1 MVKQQKIKRSTAKP
15 GPTIISER
23 TPTPTAMTLDPKYAN
38 APVRAVN
45 FVEIGQMA
53 PSQVQLMFNELSKM
67 HDSARGGIHYFL
79 PVRDGRIASDILFE
93 EEWERVVR
101 ETCEVN
107 KDGEIVLKGGAK
119 EVLVIREQV

>member
-1 MVKQQKIKRSTAKP
+1 MVKQQKIKRDVPKP
-15 GPTIISER
+15 GPTVISER
-23 TPTPTAMTLDPKYAN
+23 TPTPTAMVLDPKYAN

-79 PVRDGRIASDILFE
+79 PVHDGKIASDIVFE
-93 EEWERVVR
+93 EEWLDVVKK
-101 ETCEVN
+101 TCTVT
-107 KDGEIVLKGGAK
+107 KDGEIVLKDGAK